1 VTKNTSDGR
10 VDRET
15 FTRLYRENVEG
26 IQRYLARRVGDPFL
40 AADLTAEVF
49 LAAIESAASFD
60 AKRGTPRAWLFG
72 IAKTVVAAEA
82 RRNRRDQDIVR
93 RISGRAL
100 VNDCD
105 LARMNER
112 IDAARF
118 SDTLDRAL
126 DRLAPAEREIFEL
139 VAFDELSVADAAR
152 VAKIRP
158 TAARVRLHRARNR
171 LKGELANTPLKET
184 KLGELS

>member
-1 VTKNTSDGR
+1 MTKIAAHGR

-49 LAAIESAASFD
+49 VAAIESAARFD
-60 AKRGTPRAWLFG
+60 AKRGPPRAWLFG

-82 RRNRRDQDIVR
+82 RRNRRDQDVVR
-93 RISGRAL
+93 RISAREL

-112 IDAARF
+112 IDAARL
-118 SDTLDRAL
+118 SDALDRAL
-126 DRLAPAEREIFEL
+126 DRLTPAEREIFEL
-139 VAFDELSVADAAR
+139 VAFDELSVAEAAR

-158 TAARVRLHRARNR
+158 TAARVRLHRARSR
-171 LKGELANTPLKET
+171 LKGQLANTPLIET
-184 KLGELS
+184 TLGELS

>member
-1 VTKNTSDGR
+1 MTKNTGDGR
-10 VDRET
+10 LDRDT
-15 FTRLYRENVEG
+15 FTRLYQENVEG

-49 LAAIESAASFD
+49 LAAIESAAQFD
-60 AKRGTPRAWLFG
+60 AKRGTSRAWLFG

-82 RRNRRDQDIVR
+82 RRNHRDRDVVR
-93 RISGRAL
+93 RTSGRAL

-105 LARMNER
+105 LARMHER
-112 IDAARF
+112 IDAARL

-139 VAFDELSVADAAR
+139 VAFDELSVAEAAR

-158 TAARVRLHRARNR
+158 TAARVRLHRARTR
-171 LKGELANTPLKET
+171 LKRELANTPPIAT
-184 KLGELS
+184 TIRELS

>member
-1 VTKNTSDGR
+1 MTKNTSDGR
-10 VDRET
+10 LDRDT

-49 LAAIESAASFD
+49 LAAIESAARFD

-82 RRNRRDQDIVR
+82 RRNRRDQDVVR

-100 VNDCD
+100 VNDFD
-105 LARMNER
+105 LARMHER
-112 IDAARF
+112 IDAARL

-139 VAFDELSVADAAR
+139 VAFDELSVAEAAR

-158 TAARVRLHRARNR
+158 TAARVRLHRARSR
-171 LKGELANTPLKET
+171 LKGELANTPLIAT
-184 KLGELS
+184 TLGELS